1 MLNIAPVSSNSLKQA
16 LLSAGLVVWLSFLVA
31 GMEARAQENVTWPT
45 YFKVVGVADNDV
57 LNVRGQPNS
66 SAPIVGEL
74 APNSRPIE
82 VLASQ
87 NGWAQV
93 STGEGTGW
101 VSTHFLEEIQLPT
114 IGDTA
119 LPEGL
124 RCGGTEP
131 FWGLEIDATQV
142 VLDDMNEGIST
153 FPMFETGQFA
163 NRAGSLNF
171 FIAAGEGGQMTGI
184 ISNRICSDGM
194 SDRDYGRAIELLIST
209 PGGTSAVSGCCS
221 VFPSQ

>member
-1 MLNIAPVSSNSLKQA
+1 MTYKKACRAITGIVAA
-16 LLSAGLVVWLSFLVA
+16 FFLLIFPAH
-31 GMEARAQENVTWPT
+31 AQEIVTWPT

-57 LNVRGQPNS
+57 LNVRGLPSS
-66 SAPIVGEL
+66 SAPIIGEL

-124 RCGGTEP
+124 TCWGTEP
-131 FWGLEIDATQV
+131 FWGIEIDAAQV
-142 VLDDMNEGIST
+142 VLGDMNEGVST
-153 FPMFETGQFA
+153 FQMFETGQFA
-163 NRAGSLNF
+163 HRAGSLNF

-194 SDRDYGRAIELLIST
+194 SDRDYGRAVELLIST
-209 PGGTSAVSGCCS
+209 PEGTSAIAGCCS
-221 VFPSQ
+221 VSPSQ

>member
-1 MLNIAPVSSNSLKQA
+1 MTFPA
-16 LLSAGLVVWLSFLVA
+16 VA
-31 GMEARAQENVTWPT
+31 QKDVTWPT

-57 LNVRGQPNS
+57 LNVRGLPNS

-74 APNSRPIE
+74 APNSGPIE

-93 STGEGTGW
+93 STGEGMGW
-101 VSTHFLEEIQLPT
+101 VSEHFLEEMVLPV

-131 FWGLEIDATQV
+131 FWGLEIDTARV
-142 VLDDMNEGIST
+142 VLDDMNEGVST

-184 ISNRICSDGM
+184 ISNSFCSDGM
-194 SDRDYGRAIELLIST
+194 SDRLYGREIELLIST
-209 PGGTSAVSGCCS
+209 PEGTSAVSGCCS
-221 VFPSQ
+221 VPASQ